1 MENNSKTKI
10 VAEPNKQDFFITRE
24 FDAPKEIV
32 FNAFTSPD
40 LFVQWFLPTELKM
53 EIEVMDCKTGG
64 NYRHF
69 HKHQNGMQFGFRG
82 VFHEVTPAEKIVKT
96 SEFEGLPQKM
106 DAVLE
111 TTTFENID
119 NSKTKVTIHTVCPS
133 SQFRDGMI
141 SNGMEQA
148 LDTGHKQ
155 LDKLLLSLKK

>member
-1 MENNSKTKI
+1 MKNNTKTKI

-69 HKHQNGMQFGFRG
+69 HKHQNGMHFGFRG
-82 VFHEVTPAEKIVKT
+82 VFHEVTPFEKIQGK
-96 SEFEGLPQKM
+96 
-106 DAVLE
+106 
-111 TTTFENID
+111 
-119 NSKTKVTIHTVCPS
+119 
-133 SQFRDGMI
+133 
-141 SNGMEQA
+141 
-148 LDTGHKQ
+148 
-155 LDKLLLSLKK
+155 

>member
-32 FNAFTSPD
+32 FKAFALPD
-40 LFVQWFLPTELKM
+40 LFVQWFLPAELKM

-82 VFHEVTPAEKIVKT
+82 VFHEVTLFEKIVKT

-119 NSKTKVTIHTVCPS
+119 NAKTKVTIHTVCSS

-141 SNGMEQA
+141 SNGMEKA
-148 LDTGHKQ
+148 LDTAHKQ
-155 LDKLLLSLKK
+155 LDKLLQSLNK